1 MQDRL
6 QSLKIRP
13 ARHADIGAIIALFA
27 ADELG
32 GHGDTTDAVALPLY
46 LAAFERIQ
54 ASANDALYVAELD
67 GEVVG
72 TFQTTLIVSMTG
84 RGAATLRLEAVQT
97 RADKRGM
104 GIGEK
109 MVRFA
114 IRKAR
119 DCGASTVHLT
129 SNLKRTDAHRF
140 YGRLGFEHS
149 HAGFKLKLGPGPC
162 HKGGRTP

>member
-6 QSLKIRP
+6 QSLTIRP
-13 ARHADIGAIIALFA
+13 ATHSDIPAIVALFA

-32 GHGDTTDAVALPLY
+32 GHDDTTDPAVLPLY
-46 LAAFERIQ
+46 RAAFERIE
-54 ASANDALYVAELD
+54 ASANDTLYVAELD

-97 RADKRGM
+97 RSDKRGM

-114 IRKAR
+114 IGQAR
-119 DCGASTVHLT
+119 DCGARTVHLT

-140 YGRLGFEHS
+140 YNRLGFEHS
-149 HAGFKLKLGPGPC
+149 HAGFKLKLEAQPLP
-162 HKGGRTP
+162 